1 MAALCA
7 WGWLLAAAPA
17 FGQGAAPPAPTPPP
31 AADDD
36 DDRRPQPA
44 EPDFRLVNLPTTLRL
59 PRHRSNFEMTHRFVG
74 NLRTGSFGDQ
84 LDNLFGLDQGA
95 SIGLGY
101 RYGVMRH
108 VQAGIFR
115 TNIEKTIQLY
125 GKWDALRQSSSQP
138 LSISAIVA
146 IEGNNNF
153 RERRQPTLGA
163 VVGRTVAGTL
173 ALYASPVWV
182 HHTAVENGV
191 ERDAVFV
198 GLGGRARLRRT
209 VYLVME
215 IAPRVSGYRP
225 GSHVFGVAL
234 ERRVGGHVFQIN
246 FTNTPSTTFG
256 QIARGGFPHTLHLGF
271 NLTRKFF

>member
-7 WGWLLAAAPA
+7 WGWLLTAAPA
-17 FGQGAAPPAPTPPP
+17 FAQAPPSAPPA
-31 AADDD
+31 AGDDD
-36 DDRRPQPA
+36 DLRAQPA

-74 NLRTGSFGDQ
+74 NLRTGSFSDQ

-115 TNIEKTIQLY
+115 TNIEKTIQMF
-125 GKWDALRQSSSQP
+125 GKWDAVRQSPSRP
-138 LSISAIVA
+138 LSLSAIVS
-146 IEGNNNF
+146 IEGHDNF
-153 RERRQPTLGA
+153 RKRRQPGLGA
-163 VVGRTVAGTL
+163 VFGRTVAGTL
-173 ALYASPVWV
+173 ALYASPFWV
-182 HHTAVENGV
+182 RHTAVENGV
-191 ERDAVFV
+191 ERDTVFV
-198 GLGGRARLRRT
+198 GLGARARLRRT

-215 IAPRVSGYRP
+215 IAPRVRGYRP

-234 ERRVGGHVFQIN
+234 ERRVGGHVFQLN